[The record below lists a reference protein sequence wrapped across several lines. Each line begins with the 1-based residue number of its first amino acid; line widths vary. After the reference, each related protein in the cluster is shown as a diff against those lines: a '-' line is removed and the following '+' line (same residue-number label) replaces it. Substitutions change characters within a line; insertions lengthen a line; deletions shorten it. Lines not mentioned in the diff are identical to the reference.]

1 MVDRPEVLA
10 IIPARGGSKG
20 LPGKNVHDFAGFPL
34 IAYSIAAAKQAKTV
48 TRTIVSTD
56 DDEIAA
62 VAQEWGAEVPF
73 RRPAEISQDRS
84 LDIDTFLHA
93 LRWLEEHENYRPDL
107 VVQLRPTSPIRP
119 PDLIDNAVM
128 RMLDYPQAESLRG
141 VVPAGQNPFKMWL
154 IDENDPF
161 MQPLNLVEGMPEPYN
176 APRQSLPQA
185 YWQTGHIDVI
195 RPHVILDKHQM
206 SGSPILSYQIDPAY
220 TVDIDNLETLLQA
233 EQVVW
238 DAHIPMVHPVNPRRS
253 FPEKVSLLVLD
264 FDGTMTDDRVWVSED
279 GKEMVAANRG
289 DGMGIQLVK
298 QSGVDVIVISKE
310 KNPVVSAR
318 CQKLK
323 LPVVQ
328 GIDDKPAVLQQYL
341 TQHSIPAA
349 QVVYLGNDINDIPCF
364 PMVAYA
370 AVVADA
376 NKKARQ
382 AADRILQHKGG
393 HGAVRELCEMILEHN
408 QKIPCELT

>member
-1 MVDRPEVLA
+1 MVERPEVLA

-34 IAYSIAAAKQAKTV
+34 IAYSIAAARQANTV

-56 DDEIAA
+56 DDKIAA
-62 VAQEWGAEVPF
+62 VSQEWGAEVPF

-119 PDLIDNAVM
+119 PDLIDNAVK

-154 IDENDPF
+154 IDDNDPF

-206 SGSPILSYQIDPAY
+206 SGSPILSYQIYPAY

-233 EQVVW
+233 EQIVW
-238 DAHIPMVHPVNPRRS
+238 NSQIPMVHPVNPRRP
-253 FPEKVSLLVLD
+253 FPDQVSLLVLD

-289 DGMGIQLVK
+289 DGMGVQLVK

-318 CQKLK
+318 CQKLR

-341 TQHSIPAA
+341 TQHQIPAA

-364 PMVAYA
+364 SMVAYA

-382 AADRILQHKGG
+382 AADRILQHRGG

-408 QKIPCELT
+408 QKIPYELT